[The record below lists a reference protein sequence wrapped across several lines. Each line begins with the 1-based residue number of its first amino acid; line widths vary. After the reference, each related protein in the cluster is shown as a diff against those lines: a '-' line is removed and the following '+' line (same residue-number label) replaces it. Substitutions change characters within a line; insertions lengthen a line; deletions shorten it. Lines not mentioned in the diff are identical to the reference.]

1 MQNDSIKKLS
11 KRNITKSPKEKNAS
25 RSLFVRR
32 AIEDHFE
39 NRRLDTMIGNSYWG
53 NM

>member
-1 MQNDSIKKLS
+1 MQNGNIKKNS
-11 KRNITKSPKEKNAS
+11 KRNNTRSPKEKNAA

-39 NRRLDTMIGNSYWG
+39 NKRLDTMIGNSYWG
-53 NM
+53 EM